1 MKRLFAVAL
10 LFFTPLASMA
20 CTYLS
25 TDDFQGTTKNCNDAD
40 KERKIQ
46 QERDE
51 VERMKRDQLQ
61 MKQQLDQL
69 RQEQERNKQGQDR
82 RYGY

>member
-1 MKRLFAVAL
+1 MKRFVAVVLLF
-10 LFFTPLASMA
+10 FFTPLASIA

-25 TDDFQGTTKNCNDAD
+25 TDDFQGTTKNCNDVD

-46 QERDE
+46 QEKDE
-51 VERMKRDQLQ
+51 VERMKREQER

-69 RQEQERNKQGQDR
+69 KQEQERMRQR
-82 RYGY
+82 